1 MFSKD
6 RSKVSMQRTVLPAV
20 SEGKRIYLLVRIII
34 ISLSVVT
41 NTSKTKCVE
50 WALYPEKAERA
61 VDGQMNLVYGVVFN
75 IKTDSYSVSTCLVSD
90 EGGERLQRSVGV
102 VEASHGFG
110 PLEEQDVGH
119 CHSPKPCRE
128 AGGRRRWTW
137 HKNHSWQST
146 LGIDLSCW
154 SPLIN
159 RIIKINSFKG
169 VLIEVRWGFFRL

>member
-61 VDGQMNLVYGVVFN
+61 VDGQMN
-75 IKTDSYSVSTCLVSD
+75 T
-90 EGGERLQRSVGV
+90 
-102 VEASHGFG
+102 
-110 PLEEQDVGH
+110 
-119 CHSPKPCRE
+119 
-128 AGGRRRWTW
+128 
-137 HKNHSWQST
+137 
-146 LGIDLSCW
+146 
-154 SPLIN
+154 
-159 RIIKINSFKG
+159 
-169 VLIEVRWGFFRL
+169 